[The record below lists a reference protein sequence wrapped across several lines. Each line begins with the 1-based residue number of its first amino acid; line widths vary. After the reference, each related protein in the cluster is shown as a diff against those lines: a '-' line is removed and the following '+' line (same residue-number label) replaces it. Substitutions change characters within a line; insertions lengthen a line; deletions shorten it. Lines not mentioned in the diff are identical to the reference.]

1 MKSWSLNHELHF
13 SLSLPLMIFL
23 LLYLPRRLFSAVK
36 NAALWV
42 ARSAT
47 RGRTNKWRADH
58 TRLHTVKQIF
68 LFWLRPLEHDSLSL
82 ISLSPSVVGW
92 SANGELPACFFTST
106 EGSVSN
112 CKFTCYISPFPMLKN
127 LCLVFLD

>member
-1 MKSWSLNHELHF
+1 MIVHLYHFSPFIGRIQIHQMKSWSLNHELHF

-23 LLYLPRRLFSAVK
+23 PLYLLRRLLSTAVK

-82 ISLSPSVVGW
+82 ISLSLCCRLVGEW
-92 SANGELPACFFTST
+92 GVACLLFHFDRRFR
-106 EGSVSN
+106 V
-112 CKFTCYISPFPMLKN
+112 KL
-127 LCLVFLD
+127 